1 MSRPQGPQSQAPA
14 GRRQRRWEPATVGT
28 VALAVVLL
36 VVAAVLLGWG
46 RLHDSARPAAAEVPA
61 SPAVLGTPATGSVAP
76 SASGTAATSASDEP
90 VPAVPTAPPAQRVV
104 ERHAPILPVVRVH
117 PAKKVVPPLTFRV
130 SSFNMLGASH
140 TVPGGEHEG
149 RAAGPVRARWGSAL
163 LRGAGVTVAGLQE
176 LEPSQY
182 AAFAAATPG
191 WQAYP
196 GTRLVRK
203 STANSIV
210 WDDSVWELV
219 EAHTIEIPY
228 FHGKQTP
235 MPYLKLRDRETG
247 REVWFANFHNPAD
260 VHGPA
265 ARWRSVAV
273 AREVAL
279 ANQLTAGGDPLVITG
294 DMNDREAYFCPM
306 TTRTQMHA
314 ALGGSTGPVCSPP
327 GDMTVDWIMGS
338 PDVVF
343 ANYHSIRGG
352 LVEKTSDHHLLWTDA
367 TVGALPAPAE

>member
-1 MSRPQGPQSQAPA
+1 MSRHPQGPQ
-14 GRRQRRWEPATVGT
+14 RRGPKRGWEPATVGT
-28 VALAVVLL
+28 VALAVTLL
-36 VVAAVLLGWG
+36 VVSAVLLGWG
-46 RLHDSARPAAAEVPA
+46 RLDGSARSTAAEVPA
-61 SPAVLGTPATGSVAP
+61 GPGSPLASWTQSVTPMPVASAAGPIEQSLVSPADA
-76 SASGTAATSASDEP
+76 
-90 VPAVPTAPPAQRVV
+90 TAPPAQRIVA
-104 ERHAPILPVVRVH
+104 RHAPILPEVKVR
-117 PAKKVVPPLTFRV
+117 PAKEVVPPLTFRV

-149 RAAGPVRARWGSAL
+149 RAAGPVRARWGSQL
-163 LRGAGVTVAGLQE
+163 LRGQGVSVAGLQE

-182 AAFAAATPG
+182 AAFSAATPG
-191 WQAYP
+191 WEAYP
-196 GTRLVRK
+196 GARLVRK

-210 WDDSVWELV
+210 WDGSVWELV

-228 FHGKQTP
+228 FHGKSTP
-235 MPYLKLRDRETG
+235 MPYLELRDRETG

-273 AREVAL
+273 TREVAL
-279 ANQLTAGGDPLVITG
+279 ANQLTAGGAPLVMTG

-338 PDVVF
+338 PEVVF
-343 ANYHSIRGG
+343 GNYHSVRGG
-352 LVEKTSDHHLLWTDA
+352 LVEKTSDHHFLWTDA
-367 TVGALPAPAE
+367 TVGAPSLPGE

>member
-1 MSRPQGPQSQAPA
+1 MSRHAEGPPE
-14 GRRQRRWEPATVGT
+14 RPRRRWEPATVGT
-28 VALAVVLL
+28 VALAITLL
-36 VVAAVLLGWG
+36 VVSAVLLGWSRFGGPG
-46 RLHDSARPAAAEVPA
+46 RSTAADVPPAG
-61 SPAVLGTPATGSVAP
+61 SPAPT
-76 SASGTAATSASDEP
+76 ATSTATSTASDGSAPTEP
-90 VPAVPTAPPAQRVV
+90 LTPSPARSTAPPAQRVV
-104 ERHAPILPVVRVH
+104 SRHAPILPVVRVRR
-117 PAKKVVPPLTFRV
+117 AREEVPPLTFRV

-140 TVPGGEHEG
+140 TVPCGEHEG
-149 RAAGPVRARWGSAL
+149 RAAGPVRARWGAEL

-182 AAFAAATPG
+182 AAFSAATPG
-191 WQAYP
+191 WEAYP
-196 GTRLVRK
+196 GARLVRK

-210 WDDSVWELV
+210 WDGSVWELV

-228 FHGKQTP
+228 FHGKSTP
-235 MPYLKLRDRETG
+235 MPYLELRDRETG

-273 AREVAL
+273 TREVAL
-279 ANQLTAGGDPLVITG
+279 ANQLTAGGAPLVMTG

-338 PDVVF
+338 PEVVF
-343 ANYHSIRGG
+343 GNYHSVRGG
-352 LVEKTSDHHLLWTDA
+352 LVEKTSDHHFLWTDA
-367 TVGALPAPAE
+367 TVGALPAPAG